1 MKVSPERNTLYTV
14 QTRMSDIPVIFRDL
28 VCKDNDWSIPTFYR
42 KFKNFEKG
50 TGIMMWRLSPS
61 ETRSII
67 SQALVI
73 FNDLGAFLE
82 EQSLLLG
89 IDFQKG
95 TMNIEPSKSSKKS
108 SKPSKKLSDTNAISV
123 PESTAKPVETSAYQ
137 FIRSLDFN
145 NLSKEK
151 GLEVNND
158 LGKGE

>member
-82 EQSLLLG
+82 ELSLALG
-89 IDFQKG
+89 FDFQKV
-95 TMNIEPSKSSKKS
+95 TIHLEPAKSDKKSKNKAANKSTVQSGINAPFHFSKPYQNSTISKSEE
-108 SKPSKKLSDTNAISV
+108 DN
-123 PESTAKPVETSAYQ
+123 
-137 FIRSLDFN
+137 SLEN
-145 NLSKEK
+145 K
-151 GLEVNND
+151 
-158 LGKGE
+158 